1 MRENKE
7 NAFQETEAA
16 FALAILLLNVLV
28 LTIVVGLV
36 WLLQLLISPKS
47 PLIVALGETIW
58 R

>member
-1 MRENKE
+1 MRENSE
-7 NAFQETEAA
+7 NIYRETAAA
-16 FALAILLLNVLV
+16 FALAILLLNFLV
-28 LTIVVGLV
+28 LFIVVGLV

>member
-1 MRENKE
+1 MYEKNK
-7 NAFQETEAA
+7 NTYQETEAA